1 MDGDWGKDPL
11 GGHATKVLSSS
22 GRSDGYTMHP
32 GYLDDDESP
41 ARIQRFFEGFKRDP
55 RSEFYSRDHID
66 PEVRSNIGPYYDL
79 RRATADTAQ
88 TGGLMRRLKGRH
100 LQMIA
105 IGGSVVLFTD
115 KSLFFSYAIQWLSV
129 LPLEVIAAS
138 LTIQYWN
145 DSIARSIFVTVFLIF
160 ILAINMFGVKGH
172 CRHRL
177 HVRLDTL
184 SLALEIR

>member
-105 IGGSVVLFTD
+105 IGGSVGMYTF
-115 KSLFFSYAIQWLSV
+115 Y
-129 LPLEVIAAS
+129 
-138 LTIQYWN
+138 
-145 DSIARSIFVTVFLIF
+145 VFWS
-160 ILAINMFGVKGH
+160 FGVTGQ
-172 CRHRL
+172 
-177 HVRLDTL
+177 
-184 SLALEIR
+184 A